1 MFDDD
6 LETPVFSKNTAQ
18 RLEETPLFFLSCQ
31 YPEDAYYGQLCE
43 QAIRERWDFNLI
55 KPLSNQVIEF
65 NQGDD
70 VIVSEVRTKVLL
82 DSHMTIVLLGRD
94 TWRTYQTDWVLAA
107 SMSGGPTQRSGILG
121 FILPT
126 HPDFHKVTYNSALL
140 PPRMADNMA
149 NDYVVLRKWS
159 DDLETLETY
168 YLEAQMRRGQIL
180 PKNDRKLLRENS
192 TGEFWGLN

>member
-6 LETPVFSKNTAQ
+6 FEMPVFPQTAAEK
-18 RLEETPLFFLSCQ
+18 LKEVPLFFLSCQ
-31 YPEDAYYGQLCE
+31 YPEDAYYAQLCE
-43 QAIRERWDFNLI
+43 QAILEIWRFNLI
-55 KPLSNQVIEF
+55 KPLSDQVIES
-65 NQGDD
+65 NQDD
-70 VIVSEVRTKVLL
+70 DLIVSEVRTKVLL
-82 DSHMTIVLLGRD
+82 DSHMTVVLLGRN

-107 SMSGGPTQRSGILG
+107 SMSGDPTQRSGVVGL
-121 FILPT
+121 ILPT
-126 HPDFHKVTYNSALL
+126 HPDFHKLTYNSALL

-159 DDLETLETY
+159 DNLEELQSYSADAAT
-168 YLEAQMRRGQIL
+168 RRDQIS